1 MEMYNDKYDALI
13 NQIVDNIIVSLEES
27 IYLPQSFHC
36 VYDIDTNALR
46 KDLYQYIYDNS
57 LR

>member
-1 MEMYNDKYDALI
+1 MYNDKYDALI